1 MRPAV
6 VITGIGV
13 VTALGNTVPGL
24 WTALLAG
31 RSAIRP
37 WADLAA
43 EGFRVDR
50 AARIEDDTAS
60 EPVQRAL
67 DMAATAARAAVAD
80 ARVTVPAR
88 LAVAV
93 GSTMGVGP
101 WFEAAVDGTPPGTG
115 GADAYAAAVA
125 AAVGPATVVRA
136 FSTACAAGN
145 YAIDAAARLL
155 ADDRV
160 DIAVAGGVDAFSRI
174 AMTGFTRSRAMDP
187 NTCRPF
193 DAARSGMQLGEGAAF
208 LVLERADDAR
218 SRGARAYA
226 RVHAVG
232 LSCDAYHA
240 TTPRPDGAG
249 MAAAMRRALAL
260 ADVAPADVGFIC
272 AHGSGTRASDA
283 AEAAAI
289 AGLFGTDAVVGGIKG
304 ALAHAMGAA
313 SAIEAAVSAI
323 VLREGIVPPTVGT
336 TQLDPT
342 LAIDLAL
349 ASRPGRFRFA
359 LNNAFGFGG
368 INSSL
373 LLEAA

>member
-1 MRPAV
+1 MV

-13 VTALGNTVPGL
+13 VTALGTTVSDL
-24 WTALLAG
+24 WDALLAG

-37 WADLAA
+37 WADLAV

-50 AARIEDDTAS
+50 AARIDDGDGGDRVA
-60 EPVQRAL
+60 RAL
-67 DMAATAARAAVAD
+67 AMATTAARSAVAD
-80 ARVTVPAR
+80 AGVAVPVR
-88 LAVAV
+88 LAIVV

-101 WFEAAVDGTPPGTG
+101 WFEAAVAGATPPGGG
-115 GADAYAAAVA
+115 GADAYSAAVA
-125 AAVGPATVVRA
+125 AALGPATVVRA

-160 DIAVAGGVDAFSRI
+160 DMAIAGGVDAFSRI

-187 NTCRPF
+187 DTCRPF

-208 LVLERADDAR
+208 VVLERAVDACA
-218 SRGARAYA
+218 RGARPYA
-226 RVHAVG
+226 RVHGAG
-232 LSCDAYHA
+232 LSCDAHHSTA
-240 TTPRPDGAG
+240 PRPDGAG
-249 MAAAMRRALAL
+249 MAAAMRRALML
-260 ADVAPADVGFIC
+260 GGVAPADIDFVC

-283 AEAAAI
+283 AEASAI
-289 AGLFGTDAVVGGIKG
+289 ADLFGTDTVVGGLKG

-313 SAIEAAVSAI
+313 SAIEAAMTAVA
-323 VLREGIVPPTVGT
+323 LREGLVPPTVGT
-336 TQLDPT
+336 TRLDPA
-342 LAIDLAL
+342 LPIDLAM
-349 ASRPGRFRFA
+349 APRRGSYRFA